1 MMNFTLKLEN
11 LLPLLANMPPLFK
24 KTTLFLLII
33 NIMFVIILII
43 FNIIRL
49 IRLGFFYYKKNNKF
63 KLVKVS
69 TKLNRLFE
77 DYDDEIEDIKYGFN
91 KERSTV
97 EANLIHHYKGY
108 DGTHVPRIYK
118 NSLND
123 FLEKLDKRLKKLIQD
138 VENILLECYETKD
151 INLISKLEKEK
162 LKFEYMIKKTNQTK
176 QYFNSKLRDLIEN
189 N

>member
-1 MMNFTLKLEN
+1 M
-11 LLPLLANMPPLFK
+11 
-24 KTTLFLLII
+24 
-33 NIMFVIILII
+33 
-43 FNIIRL
+43 
-49 IRLGFFYYKKNNKF
+49 
-63 KLVKVS
+63 VKVS

-162 LKFEYMIKKTNQTK
+162 LKFEYMIKKTNQRVLIVDDEESIQELFCKVLTK
-176 QYFNSKLRDLIEN
+176 HGHHAEVAEDGRLGFRMATTF
-189 N
+189 